1 MLTGKVLKILGFAA
15 SVAGV
20 VAGLVGD
27 YVREKREDEKIKEEA
42 RNAVKE
48 YIECE
53 YTVVEE
59 E

>member
-48 YIECE
+48 YIETE
-53 YTVVEE
+53 YTEVEE
-59 E
+59 A